1 MKHPNVRL
9 IWGIIMTAFYLGMA
23 VMLVISDLFNLNKV
37 LQIILAVLFFAY
49 GIFRGY
55 RVWKPNGN
63 NE

>member
-1 MKHPNVRL
+1 MRHSNVRL

-23 VMLVISDLFNLNKV
+23 VMLVISDLFDMNRV
-37 LQIILAVLFFAY
+37 LQIILAILFFVY